1 MLVAICLRLCSHGNA
16 AGHALRMGCCHVGV
30 ACETACRTECW
41 QLRCRPCAT
50 MHVARVT
57 FLLLTLEFEFKL
69 LSSFTFPHLS
79 PMTKMRLWV
88 FIVSFEPIDG
98 VGCGSVFCGPWL
110 VHLLLSLS
118 DPVRAI
124 RRQDKSRKQHT
135 APSQQPSQPR
145 RDVLQAR
152 ADRRTLAIQAAEW
165 MCATMCPSAPLKSVP
180 LIVPLER
187 LKLGSVWQ
195 RLLLTIASGTV
206 TRRTSLRFKACPC

>member
-124 RRQDKSRKQHT
+124 RRQDKEPQATHCTFPATFPATTRRASGSCRPPDT
-135 APSQQPSQPR
+135 GDPSGRVDVCDDDIVPVSTSQER
-145 RDVLQAR
+145 T
-152 ADRRTLAIQAAEW
+152 ADR
-165 MCATMCPSAPLKSVP
+165 ATRAP
-180 LIVPLER
+180 
-187 LKLGSVWQ
+187 
-195 RLLLTIASGTV
+195 
-206 TRRTSLRFKACPC
+206 